1 MMVYDGGFPGRAE
14 GFLGCFSAHDIPTH
28 GLMGGNK
35 PVGRR
40 RPACLMHGSR
50 QCGQG
55 GTFVEI
61 WWAHYMLEDLKKAG
75 LAYRPT
81 I

>member
-1 MMVYDGGFPGRAE
+1 
-14 GFLGCFSAHDIPTH
+14 
-28 GLMGGNK
+28 MGGNK

-75 LAYRPT
+75 LAYRPL
-81 I
+81 